1 MQHGF
6 YTTDRDFYFSK
17 NDVQARY
24 DSEAMKA
31 KRRSRAPVE
40 AFEG

>member
-1 MQHGF
+1 MPS
-6 YTTDRDFYFSK
+6 TRRIAISISK
-17 NDVQARY
+17 NNAQAGC

-31 KRRSRAPVE
+31 KRRSRASLE